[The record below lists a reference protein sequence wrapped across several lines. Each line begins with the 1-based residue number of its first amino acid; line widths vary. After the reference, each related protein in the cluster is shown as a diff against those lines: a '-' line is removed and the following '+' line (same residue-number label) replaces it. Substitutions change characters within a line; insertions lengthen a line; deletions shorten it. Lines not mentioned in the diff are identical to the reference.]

1 MSNADADLEEFVA
14 SLDLPAEQKRDRRVE
29 QWLFIRGT
37 LILLFVVA
45 VVVVRS
51 LLL

>member
-14 SLDLPAEQKRDRRVE
+14 GLDLPAEQRRERRVE
-29 QWLFIRGT
+29 QWLFVRGT
-37 LILLFVVA
+37 LILLFVV
-45 VVVVRS
+45 VIVVVRS